1 MSAASPRP
9 SERYAAILATPVGQL
24 GVVVVEAGLAEL
36 DFLPRTVSSLKP
48 DSAIAELVVEQIQ
61 TYFRQANFQFSLPL
75 APRGT
80 PFQCRVWAALAEI
93 PFGQIVTYGQL
104 AQTLGSSARAV
115 GGGCRANPI
124 PIVIPCHRVVA
135 QSGLGGFMGQRAGD
149 EYELKRQL
157 LVREGVNR

>member
-9 SERYAAILATPVGQL
+9 IERYAAVLATPVGQV
-24 GVVVVEAGLAEL
+24 GVVVAEAGLAEL
-36 DFLPRTVSSLKP
+36 DFLPSTVTSRQP
-48 DSAIAELVVEQIQ
+48 NSAMARLVVEQIEA
-61 TYFRQANFQFSLPL
+61 YFRQSNFHFSLPL

-80 PFQCRVWAALAEI
+80 PFQSRVWVALAEI
-93 PFGQIVTYGQL
+93 PFGQTVTYGQL
-104 AQTLGSSARAV
+104 AQTLGSSARAI

-149 EYELKRQL
+149 EHDLKRQL